1 MYLILIDSTHSVL
14 WTNNG
19 TVPSTALYRL
29 STSYSSCWFSYKG
42 ESLSQNCLKKE
53 NKQNTSMVS

>member
-19 TVPSTALYRL
+19 TVSSTALYRL
-29 STSYSSCWFSYKG
+29 STSYSSCWFGYKG
-42 ESLSQNCLKKE
+42 ESL
-53 NKQNTSMVS
+53 